1 MKKNMIVGALVASLT
16 LTAVPAYAAV
26 SSWGLDRLDQATA
39 TFDGNYSVPLAG
51 AGVTAYVLDT
61 GVALSDAGF
70 GGRASGDVDCH
81 GHGTHVAGIIGSS
94 EFGVAKNVKIVSI
107 KVADC
112 KGVSYPQDLVAG
124 IDRVIAMNKGPAVVN
139 ISVTVGKSAT
149 VDAAIDRLYKAGI
162 LPVVAASNT
171 MTDACK
177 WSPSGTPN
185 AFTVASI
192 NKNDQRTT
200 NSAFGECVDIFAPG
214 GLIDSEDWQRPTA
227 YKTMTGTSM
236 ATPHVTGVAA
246 LYLEKNP
253 TAKPAEVA
261 GALRAGA
268 LKDVV
273 IDARSVTGNYLLNT
287 MFLGGIV
294 STPVVTEPVTSAP
307 VASTPAPVAT
317 PKPAVTAIPAK
328 VSGVFASKA
337 TAGYKLSWTAPTNA
351 PTAGII
357 GYKVESSA
365 NGRVWTTVATTV
377 DATTSA
383 VVPVTGY
390 YRVSAIGSL
399 GTGQPSLTVR
409 VR

>member
-1 MKKNMIVGALVASLT
+1 MNKKLIVGALAASLT

-26 SSWGLDRLDQATA
+26 SSWGLDRIDGAV
-39 TFDGNYSVPLAG
+39 DGNYSVPLTG

-61 GVALSDAGF
+61 GVALTDPGF

-94 EFGVAKNVKIVSI
+94 EFGVARGVKVVSI
-107 KVADC
+107 KVTDC
-112 KGVSYPQDLVAG
+112 KGAAYPKDVVDG
-124 IDRVIAMNKGPAVVN
+124 IDKVIAMNKGPAVVN

-149 VDAAIDRLYKAGI
+149 VDAAIDRLYAAGI

-185 AFTVASI
+185 AFTVAGI

-200 NSAFGECVDIFAPG
+200 NSAYGECVDIFAPG
-214 GLIDSEDWQRPTA
+214 GLIDSEDWARPNA

-253 TAKPAEVA
+253 TAKPWEVA
-261 GALRAGA
+261 SALRTGALAG
-268 LKDVV
+268 VV
-273 IDARSVTGNYLLNT
+273 VDAKSINGNYLLST
-287 MFLGGIV
+287 KFLSG
-294 STPVVTEPVTSAP
+294 STVTAP
-307 VASTPAPVAT
+307 APIAVDAPTATPTPAPAVAPAVAT
-317 PKPAVTAIPAK
+317 SIPTKPSV
-328 VSGVFASKA
+328 VYASKA
-337 TAGYKLSWTAPTNA
+337 VAGYKLSWNA
-351 PTAGII
+351 PANASISAII

-365 NGRVWTTVATTV
+365 TGRIWNVVVTTNTADAFANVAV
-377 DATTSA
+377 A
-383 VVPVTGY
+383 GY

-399 GTGQPSLTVR
+399 GTGLPSLTVR
-409 VR
+409 IK

>member
-1 MKKNMIVGALVASLT
+1 MNKKLIVGALAASLT

-26 SSWGLDRLDQATA
+26 SSWGLDRIDGAV
-39 TFDGNYSVPLAG
+39 DGNYSVSLTG

-61 GVALSDAGF
+61 GVALTDPGF

-94 EFGVAKNVKIVSI
+94 EFGVARDVKVVSI
-107 KVADC
+107 KVTDC
-112 KGVSYPQDLVAG
+112 KGAAYPKDIVAG
-124 IDRVIAMNKGPAVVN
+124 IDKVIAMNKGPAVVN

-149 VDAAIDRLYKAGI
+149 VDAAIDRLYAAGI

-177 WSPSGTPN
+177 WSPSGTSK
-185 AFTVASI
+185 AFTVAGI

-200 NSAFGECVDIFAPG
+200 NSAYGECVDIFAPG
-214 GLIDSEDWQRPTA
+214 GLIDSEDWQRPNT

-268 LKDVV
+268 LTGVV
-273 IDARSVTGNYLLNT
+273 IDSKSVNGNYLLNT
-287 MFLGGIV
+287 AFLG
-294 STPVVTEPVTSAP
+294 SAP
-307 VASTPAPVAT
+307 VAKPVPVVVDAPSVTPTPAPVASVAT
-317 PKPAVTAIPAK
+317 TVPAK
-328 VSGVFASKA
+328 PTTVAASKA
-337 TAGYKLSWTAPTNA
+337 TAGYKLSWKVPTNA
-351 PTAGII
+351 GTSGII

-365 NGRVWTTVATTV
+365 NGSVWKTVSVTTTTDAFAEVA
-377 DATTSA
+377 
-383 VVPVTGY
+383 VTGY

-399 GTGQPSLTVR
+399 GTGLPSLTVR
-409 VR
+409 VK

>member
-1 MKKNMIVGALVASLT
+1 MNKKLIVGALAASLT

-26 SSWGLDRLDQATA
+26 SSWGLDRIDGAV
-39 TFDGNYSVPLAG
+39 DGNYSVSLTG

-61 GVALSDAGF
+61 GVALTDPGF
-70 GGRASGDVDCH
+70 GGRASGDADCH

-94 EFGVAKNVKIVSI
+94 EFGVARGVKLVSI

-112 KGVSYPQDLVAG
+112 KGAVYPKDLVAG
-124 IDRVIAMNKGPAVVN
+124 IDKVIAMNKGPAVVN

-149 VDAAIDRLYKAGI
+149 VDAAIDRLYAAGI

-185 AFTVASI
+185 AFTVAGI

-214 GLIDSEDWQRPTA
+214 GLIDSEDWQRPNA
-227 YKTMTGTSM
+227 YKTLTGTSM
-236 ATPHVTGVAA
+236 ATPHVAGVAA

-253 TAKPAEVA
+253 AAKPAEVA

-268 LKDVV
+268 LAGVV
-273 IDARSVTGNYLLNT
+273 VDAKSINGNYLLNT
-287 MFLGGIV
+287 KFLGGA
-294 STPVVTEPVTSAP
+294 SVV
-307 VASTPAPVAT
+307 TPAPVTVSSPTAT
-317 PKPAVTAIPAK
+317 PTPASSVATSVPTKPTT
-328 VSGVFASKA
+328 VSASKA
-337 TAGYKLSWTAPTNA
+337 TTGYKLSWKAPSNA
-351 PTAGII
+351 ATSGIT

-365 NGRVWTTVATTV
+365 TGSVWVTVVTTNTPDVFVDVAV
-377 DATTSA
+377 S
-383 VVPVTGY
+383 GY
-390 YRVSAIGSL
+390 YRVSAVGSL
-399 GTGQPSLTVR
+399 GTGLPSLTVR
-409 VR
+409 VK

>member
-1 MKKNMIVGALVASLT
+1 MNKKLIVGALAASLT

-26 SSWGLDRLDQATA
+26 SSWGLDRIDGAV
-39 TFDGNYSVPLAG
+39 DGNYSVSLTG

-61 GVALSDAGF
+61 GVALTDPGF

-94 EFGVAKNVKIVSI
+94 EFGVARDVKVVSV

-112 KGVSYPQDLVAG
+112 KGVVYPKDLVAG
-124 IDRVIAMNKGPAVVN
+124 IDKVIAMNKGPAVVN

-149 VDAAIDRLYKAGI
+149 VDAAIDRLYAAGI

-185 AFTVASI
+185 AFTVAGI

-200 NSAFGECVDIFAPG
+200 NSAYGECVDIFAPG
-214 GLIDSEDWQRPTA
+214 GLINSEDWQRPDT

-261 GALRAGA
+261 KALRAGA
-268 LKDVV
+268 LAGAVV
-273 IDARSVTGNYLLNT
+273 DAKSINGNYLLST
-287 MFLGGIV
+287 AFLGG
-294 STPVVTEPVTSAP
+294 TPVAK
-307 VASTPAPVAT
+307 PAPVVVDAPT
-317 PKPAVTAIPAK
+317 VISAPAK
-328 VSGVFASKA
+328 ATTVPVKPTAVFASKA
-337 TAGYKLSWTAPTNA
+337 TSGYKLSWKAPTNA
-351 PTAGII
+351 GTSGII

-365 NGRVWTTVATTV
+365 TGSVWNTVVVTATA
-377 DATTSA
+377 DAFA
-383 VVPVTGY
+383 EVAIAGY
-390 YRVSAIGSL
+390 YRVSAVGSL
-399 GTGQPSLTVR
+399 GTGLPSLTVR
-409 VR
+409 VK

>member
-1 MKKNMIVGALVASLT
+1 MNKKLIVGALAASLT

-26 SSWGLDRLDQATA
+26 SSWGLDRIDGAV
-39 TFDGNYSVPLAG
+39 DGNYSVSLTG

-61 GVALSDAGF
+61 GLALTDPGF

-81 GHGTHVAGIIGSS
+81 GHGTHVAGVIGSA
-94 EFGVAKNVKIVSI
+94 EFGVAKNVKIVSVKI
-107 KVADC
+107 ADC
-112 KGVSYPQDLVAG
+112 RGVVYPQDLVAG
-124 IDRVIAMNKGPAVVN
+124 IDRVIAINKGPAVVN

-149 VDAAIDRLYKAGI
+149 VDAAIERLYNAGI

-200 NSAFGECVDIFAPG
+200 NSAYGECVDIFAPG
-214 GLIDSEDWQRPTA
+214 GLIDSEDWQRPSA

-261 GALRAGA
+261 SAIRSGALAGA
-268 LKDVV
+268 V
-273 IDARSVTGNYLLNT
+273 IDAKSIKGNYLLNT
-287 MFLGGIV
+287 AFLG
-294 STPVVTEPVTSAP
+294 SSVT
-307 VASTPAPVAT
+307 TPAPAPVVVDAPIVTPTPTPAVSVAT
-317 PKPAVTAIPAK
+317 TIPAK
-328 VSGVFASKA
+328 PTGVFASKGSV
-337 TAGYKLSWTAPTNA
+337 GYKLSWKAPSNST
-351 PTAGII
+351 TSGII

-365 NGRVWTTVATTV
+365 NGSVWRTVVTTATPDV
-377 DATTSA
+377 FAD
-383 VVPVTGY
+383 VPITGY
-390 YRVSAIGSL
+390 YRVSAVGSK
-399 GTGQPSLTVR
+399 GTGLPSLTVR
-409 VR
+409 VK

>member
-1 MKKNMIVGALVASLT
+1 MIVGALVASLT

-26 SSWGLDRLDQATA
+26 SSWGLDRLDGAI
-39 TFDGNYSVPLAG
+39 DGKYSASYTG

-61 GVALSDAGF
+61 GVALTDPGF
-70 GGRASGDVDCH
+70 AGRASGDVDCH
-81 GHGTHVAGIIGSS
+81 GHGTHVAGIIGST

-107 KVADC
+107 KIADC
-112 KGVSYPQDLVAG
+112 SGTVYPKDLVAG

-139 ISVTVGKSAT
+139 ISVTVGKSVI

-185 AFTVASI
+185 AFTVAGI
-192 NKNDQRTT
+192 NMNDQRTT
-200 NSAFGECVDIFAPG
+200 NSAFGDCVDIFAPG
-214 GLIDSEDWQRPTA
+214 GLINSEDWQRPSA

-236 ATPHVTGVAA
+236 ATPHVVGVAA

-273 IDARSVTGNYLLNT
+273 VDAKSVNGNYLLNT
-287 MFLGGIV
+287 AFLGGTI
-294 STPVVTEPVTSAP
+294 TAPVVSVPV
-307 VASTPAPVAT
+307 VVTPPKAVAT
-317 PKPAVTAIPAK
+317 AVPAK

-337 TAGYKLSWTAPTNA
+337 TVGYKLSWTAPTNA

-365 NGRVWTTVATTV
+365 NGSVWKTAVTTV
-377 DATTSA
+377 DATTA
-383 VVPVTGY
+383 VDVPVTGY

-409 VR
+409 VK

>member
-16 LTAVPAYAAV
+16 LTAIPAYAAV
-26 SSWGLDRLDQATA
+26 SSWGLDRIDGAV
-39 TFDGNYSVPLAG
+39 DGNYSVSLTG

-61 GVALSDAGF
+61 GVALTDPGF
-70 GGRASGDVDCH
+70 GGRASGDADCH
-81 GHGTHVAGIIGSS
+81 GHGTHVAGVVGSA

-112 KGVSYPQDLVAG
+112 KGVVYPQDLVAG
-124 IDRVIAMNKGPAVVN
+124 IDRVIALNKGPAVVN

-149 VDAAIDRLYKAGI
+149 VDAAINRLYNAGI

-214 GLIDSEDWQRPTA
+214 GLIDSEDWQRPDT
-227 YKTMTGTSM
+227 YKTLTGTSM
-236 ATPHVTGVAA
+236 ATPHVAGVAA

-253 TAKPAEVA
+253 GAKPAEVA
-261 GALRAGA
+261 SALRAGA
-268 LKDVV
+268 LAGVV
-273 IDARSVTGNYLLNT
+273 VDAKSVNGNYLLNT
-287 MFLGGIV
+287 AFLGGGV
-294 STPVVTEPVTSAP
+294 PSKPTPVVVGTPVVAPSP
-307 VASTPAPVAT
+307 VAVAPTPSVVVAT
-317 PKPAVTAIPAK
+317 TIPARPTT
-328 VSGVFASKA
+328 VAASKA
-337 TAGYKLSWTAPTNA
+337 PAGYRLSWQAPANSSTS
-351 PTAGII
+351 GII
-357 GYKVESSA
+357 GYRVESSA
-365 NGRVWTTVATTV
+365 NGSVWRTVVVTRTADV
-377 DATTSA
+377 FAD
-383 VVPVTGY
+383 VPVTGF

-399 GTGQPSLTVR
+399 GVSQPSLTVR

>member
-16 LTAVPAYAAV
+16 LTAIPAYAAV
-26 SSWGLDRLDQATA
+26 SSWGLDRLDQVTA
-39 TFDGNYSVPLAG
+39 TFDGNYSVSLTG

-61 GVALSDAGF
+61 GVALTDPGF

-81 GHGTHVAGIIGSS
+81 GHGTHVAGILGST

-112 KGVSYPQDLVAG
+112 KGVVYPNDLVTG
-124 IDRVIAMNKGPAVVN
+124 IDRVIAMNNGPAVAN

-149 VDAAIDRLYKAGI
+149 VDAAINRLYAAGI

-185 AFTVASI
+185 AFTVAGT
-192 NKNDQRTT
+192 NMNDQRTT
-200 NSAFGECVDIFAPG
+200 NSAFGDCVDIFAPG
-214 GLIDSEDWQRPTA
+214 GLINSEDWQRPSA

-236 ATPHVTGVAA
+236 ATPHVAGVAA

-273 IDARSVTGNYLLNT
+273 IDAQSKNGNYLLNT
-287 MFLGGIV
+287 TFLGGI
-294 STPVVTEPVTSAP
+294 TPVPVVSNSPAPTISKP
-307 VASTPAPVAT
+307 VAST
-317 PKPAVTAIPAK
+317 IPTK
-328 VSGVFASKA
+328 VSGVFASKVI
-337 TAGYKLSWTAPTNA
+337 AGYKLSWTAPANSANA
-351 PTAGII
+351 AIT
-357 GYKVESSA
+357 GYKIESSA
-365 NGRVWTTVATTV
+365 NGSVWTTVLTTL

-383 VVPVTGY
+383 EVATTGY
-390 YRVSAIGSL
+390 YRVSAIGSM

-409 VR
+409 VK

>member
-1 MKKNMIVGALVASLT
+1 MIVGALVASLT

-26 SSWGLDRLDQATA
+26 SSWGLDRIDGAV
-39 TFDGNYSVPLAG
+39 DGNYSVSLTG

-61 GVALSDAGF
+61 GVALTDPGF

-81 GHGTHVAGIIGSS
+81 GHGTHVAGVVGSA

-107 KVADC
+107 KIADC
-112 KGVSYPQDLVAG
+112 RGVVYPQDLVAG
-124 IDRVIAMNKGPAVVN
+124 IDRVIALNKGPAVVN

-149 VDAAIDRLYKAGI
+149 VDAAIDRLYNAGI

-214 GLIDSEDWQRPTA
+214 GLIDSEDWQRPDA

-236 ATPHVTGVAA
+236 ATPHVAGVAA

-261 GALRAGA
+261 SALRTGALAGA
-268 LKDVV
+268 VV
-273 IDARSVTGNYLLNT
+273 DAKSVNGNYLLST
-287 MFLGGIV
+287 AFLGDV
-294 STPVVTEPVTSAP
+294 STPKPIPVVVDTPV
-307 VASTPAPVAT
+307 VAPAPVVVVAT
-317 PKPAVTAIPAK
+317 TVPAK
-328 VSGVFASKA
+328 PTTVAASKG
-337 TAGYKLSWTAPTNA
+337 TAGYRLSWKAPTNA
-351 PTAGII
+351 GTSGII

-365 NGRVWTTVATTV
+365 NGSVWKTVVITTTADTFA
-377 DATTSA
+377 D
-383 VVPVTGY
+383 VPITGY
-390 YRVSAIGSL
+390 YRVSAVGSK
-399 GTGQPSLTVR
+399 GTGLPSLTVR

>member
-1 MKKNMIVGALVASLT
+1 MKKNMIIGALVASLT

-26 SSWGLDRLDQATA
+26 SSWGLDRLDGAV
-39 TFDGNYSVPLAG
+39 DGSYSVSYTG

-61 GVALSDAGF
+61 GVALTDPGF

-112 KGVSYPQDLVAG
+112 KGVVYPKDLVAG

-149 VDAAIDRLYKAGI
+149 VDAAIDRLYTAGI
-162 LPVVAASNT
+162 LSVVAASNT

-185 AFTVASI
+185 AFTVAGI

-200 NSAFGECVDIFAPG
+200 NSAYGDCVDIFAPG
-214 GLIDSEDWQRPTA
+214 GLINSEDWQRPNA

-236 ATPHVTGVAA
+236 ATPHVVGVAA

-273 IDARSVTGNYLLNT
+273 VDAQSKNGNYLLNT
-287 MFLGGIV
+287 AFLGGTI
-294 STPVVTEPVTSAP
+294 TPP
-307 VASTPAPVAT
+307 VASAPLVTTAPKAVAT
-317 PKPAVTAIPAK
+317 AVPTK

-357 GYKVESSA
+357 GYKIESSA
-365 NGRVWTTVATTV
+365 NGSVWKTVATTV
-377 DATTSA
+377 DATTS
-383 VVPVTGY
+383 VDVPVTGY

-409 VR
+409 VK

>member
-1 MKKNMIVGALVASLT
+1 MNKKLIVGALAASLT

-26 SSWGLDRLDQATA
+26 SSWGLDRLDGAV
-39 TFDGNYSVPLAG
+39 DGNYSVSYTG

-61 GVALSDAGF
+61 GIALTDPGF

-112 KGVSYPQDLVAG
+112 KGVVYPKDLVAG
-124 IDRVIAMNKGPAVVN
+124 IDKVIATNKGPAVVN

-149 VDAAIDRLYKAGI
+149 VDAAINRLYTAGI

-185 AFTVASI
+185 AFTVAGI
-192 NKNDQRTT
+192 NMNDQRTT
-200 NSAFGECVDIFAPG
+200 NSAYGDCVDIFAPG
-214 GLIDSEDWQRPTA
+214 GLINSEDWQRPDT

-236 ATPHVTGVAA
+236 ASPHVAGVAA

-261 GALRAGA
+261 KALRDGALAG
-268 LKDVV
+268 VV
-273 IDARSVTGNYLLNT
+273 IDAKSANGNYLLNT
-287 MFLGGIV
+287 KFLGGSV
-294 STPVVTEPVTSAP
+294 VVPAPASVATPTP
-307 VASTPAPVAT
+307 VASVAT
-317 PKPAVTAIPAK
+317 SVPVKPTA
-328 VSGVFASKA
+328 VFATKA
-337 TAGYKLSWTAPTNA
+337 TTGYKLSWKAPTNA
-351 PTAGII
+351 GTSGII
-357 GYKVESSA
+357 GYKVESSV
-365 NGRVWTTVATTV
+365 NGSVWTTVVVTNTADV
-377 DATTSA
+377 FAEVA
-383 VVPVTGY
+383 VAGY
-390 YRVSAIGSL
+390 YRVSAVGSR
-399 GTGQPSLTVR
+399 GTGLPSLTVR
-409 VR
+409 VK